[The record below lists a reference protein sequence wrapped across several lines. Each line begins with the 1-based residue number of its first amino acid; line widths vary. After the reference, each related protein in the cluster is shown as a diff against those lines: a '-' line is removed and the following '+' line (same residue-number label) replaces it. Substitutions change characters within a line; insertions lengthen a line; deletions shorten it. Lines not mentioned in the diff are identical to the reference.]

1 MRRPAVVLLYLV
13 ILAGETMWTA
23 IVPLVPRFSD
33 RFQLSAFEAG
43 VLLASTSVA
52 VLLVSIPAGMV
63 GDRLGT
69 RRLTLL
75 ALGVMVLADLGQ
87 GLAGS
92 FPALLGARLLFGV
105 AFGILWTSGIAWLSE
120 LAGGRRGQ
128 ALSLTVTTAGI
139 GGVTGP
145 AFAGVLVDRY
155 GLASPFV
162 VAAGVTALLLVAL
175 LAESSGSG
183 RAVVSQQTPGSMLR
197 AATGDRRVV
206 TSLLLMGTAGFC
218 GSVVN
223 LLVPLQLH
231 RNGVST
237 AAIGGAFAGSAAVFI
252 ACSALAARL
261 GDRAARV
268 RVGAVALLLLA
279 FVVLLPVVDTSTT
292 ALAVFLIGR
301 APMTAILFT
310 ITFPLGVAG
319 ARAAGIGVSAVA
331 ALLNV
336 VWSVSVLGGPLLAG
350 AMAQTVGSRAA
361 YLVLIALAVTVA
373 AWIGAVPGEARSA
386 AVAAPAGP
394 DGPARGIG
402 LE

>member
-52 VLLVSIPAGMV
+52 VLLVSIPAGIM

-87 GLAGS
+87 GLAGA
-92 FPALLGARLLFGV
+92 FWALLGARLLFGV

-120 LAGGRRGQ
+120 LAGERRGQ

-175 LAESSGSG
+175 AAEPSGSG
-183 RAVVSQQTPGSMLR
+183 RAVVHEQQRGSMLR
-197 AATGDRRVV
+197 AATGDRRVM

-218 GSVVN
+218 GSVIN
-223 LLVPLQLH
+223 LLVPLQLD

-237 AAIGGAFAGSAAVFI
+237 AAIGGAFAASAAVFI
-252 ACSALAARL
+252 ACSALVARL
-261 GDRAARV
+261 GERAARV
-268 RVGAVALLLLA
+268 KVGAVALLVLA
-279 FVVLLPVVDTSTT
+279 
-292 ALAVFLIGR
+292 
-301 APMTAILFT
+301 
-310 ITFPLGVAG
+310 
-319 ARAAGIGVSAVA
+319 
-331 ALLNV
+331 
-336 VWSVSVLGGPLLAG
+336 
-350 AMAQTVGSRAA
+350 
-361 YLVLIALAVTVA
+361 
-373 AWIGAVPGEARSA
+373 
-386 AVAAPAGP
+386 
-394 DGPARGIG
+394 
-402 LE
+402 